1 MTLPKLVNGLS
12 WFMGKDTT
20 NEDWFQGIIKPVIDL
35 LDKLLLPILIIL
47 GTAGSIYVIVLGVQ
61 FSKAETSDK
70 REEAKKRMINAI
82 IGVVVMI
89 ILLVL
94 LKLFTKY
101 APNIFNWIN
110 DTVDSVSVSVASAK

>member
-1 MTLPKLVNGLS
+1 MT
-12 WFMGKDTT
+12 WFMGADNATDETWYK
-20 NEDWFQGIIKPVIDL
+20 GIIAPIINL

-70 REEAKKRMINAI
+70 REEAKKRMINAV

-94 LKLFTKY
+94 LKLFTAY
-101 APNIFNWIN
+101 APSIFGWIN
-110 DTVDSVSVSVASAK
+110 DTVDSVTASTPVSGSHS